1 MQKKPVVN
9 RLFCGQTNSLMNPV
23 LKIQNLNKTFAGY
36 SALSAIDLRVS
47 ANTIHGLVGLN
58 GAGKTTLLKCI
69 LDLHRADSGEIRI
82 HDMPSTV
89 TQARDKLIYLPER
102 VATPDYMNGWVYLQF
117 IIDAHVPAQQR
128 KAAHARIESLCAKL
142 DFAVAALDKPLQ
154 ALSKGM
160 TQKLALI
167 GCLLSDKQFLILDEP
182 MSGLDPKVRVLFR
195 NVIGE
200 LRRDGKTIL
209 MCSHLMLDIEN
220 LCDQVSILHAGRM
233 LFSGKAADCREQYGT
248 KDFESAFLK
257 CIESH

>member
-1 MQKKPVVN
+1 
-9 RLFCGQTNSLMNPV
+9 MNPV
-23 LKIQNLNKTFAGY
+23 LNIQNLNKTFAGY
-36 SALSAIDLRVS
+36 SALSAINLEVT

-82 HDMPSTV
+82 QGTPSTV
-89 TQARDKLIYLPER
+89 TQARANLIYLPER
-102 VATPDYMNGWVYLQF
+102 VAAPDYMNGWIYLGF
-117 IIDAHVPAQQR
+117 IIDAHLQPQQR
-128 KAAHARIESLCAKL
+128 KAAHDRLEALCAKL
-142 DFAVAALDKPLQ
+142 DFAVAALDKPVQ

-160 TQKLALI
+160 AQKLALI
-167 GCLLSDKQFLILDEP
+167 GCLLSNKEFLILDEP

-195 NVIGE
+195 NVITE

-209 MCSHLMLDIEN
+209 MCSHIMLDVES

-233 LFSGKAADCREQYGT
+233 LFSGKAADCREHYGT
-248 KDFESAFLK
+248 TDFESAFLK